1 MNDKIRRNSVA
12 AAIAITLAASAI
24 NTAAAATN
32 DTTVTPAGAATETAV
47 HYSFP
52 GWNDPVMGNLAVYSG
67 QALLHKLQ
75 SAQQALQDKRI
86 DDARGA
92 IDASQNLASSIKQMM
107 PYMVVVDQLD
117 NAKNKLLGEDDTLA
131 VDDFLPI
138 YSSLDE
144 LEAYAPQLAQHA
156 RAKVKEAEKH
166 VTAGDH
172 QRAAQQLKEVA
183 SDISATVVYMPV
195 VYVSDQVR
203 VAEKALDRKNP
214 DVKTARQ
221 AIDSALNSLVVHS
234 DNLLLTPARA
244 ATAKQHG

>member
-1 MNDKIRRNSVA
+1 MNERIKRNTVA
-12 AAIAITLAASAI
+12 TAIVVTLGATGLSTARAGSSDT
-24 NTAAAATN
+24 TAAPNAK
-32 DTTVTPAGAATETAV
+32 ATETTV

-75 SAQQALQDKRI
+75 SAQQALKDERI
-86 DDARGA
+86 GDARGA
-92 IDASQNLASSIKQMM
+92 IGASENLAASIKQMM

-131 VDDFLPI
+131 IDDFLPI

-144 LEAYAPQLAQHA
+144 LEAYAPELAQHA

-166 VTAGDH
+166 VTAGNH

-195 VYVSDQVR
+195 VYVSDQVT
-203 VAEKALDRKNP
+203 VAEKALDRKDP

-221 AIDSALNSLVVHS
+221 AIDNALNSLVVHS
-234 DNLLLTPARA
+234 DNLLLTPAKTA
-244 ATAKQHG
+244 ARQPG